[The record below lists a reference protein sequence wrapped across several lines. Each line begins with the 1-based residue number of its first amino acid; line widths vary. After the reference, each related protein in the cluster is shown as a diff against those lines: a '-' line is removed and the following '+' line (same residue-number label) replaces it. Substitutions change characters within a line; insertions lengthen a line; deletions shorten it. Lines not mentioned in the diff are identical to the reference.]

1 MHIRGVFIFTLF
13 LELFYLA
20 PVDMFLLENLF
31 VTLLITCLIKYLLFQ
46 EIAKINKS
54 GNLFLEDLF
63 Q

>member
-1 MHIRGVFIFTLF
+1 
-13 LELFYLA
+13 
-20 PVDMFLLENLF
+20 MFLLENLF